1 MSQFLLYVLIAAVVI
16 LGLPVLIAEIYAQRK
31 THSPQAAPP
40 APAAIV
46 FGAGL
51 MRDGSPTPILRDR
64 VASATELYFA
74 GKVKKLLMSG
84 DNRFIDY
91 NEPQAMKA
99 YALELGVP
107 EQDIVLDYAGRR
119 TYDTCYRAKHIF
131 GLQQALLVTQ
141 RYHLPRAVL
150 ICNGLGLEAEG
161 VQADRRDYNPRSM
174 RFWRMREIPASL
186 VAFVETFITRPLPV
200 LGEPEPIFPDQ
211 ISTDPEKSRGEHGS

>member
-1 MSQFLLYVLIAAVVI
+1 MVRRILKKMFQFVLVIVALAVVV
-16 LGLPVLIAEIYAQRK
+16 LGLPVLIAEIYASTR
-31 THSPQAAPP
+31 THSVESAPT

-64 VASATELYFA
+64 VATAADLYFA

-91 NEPQAMKA
+91 NEPGAMKE

-107 EQDIVLDYAGRR
+107 EADIVLDYAGRR
-119 TYDTCYRAKHIF
+119 TYDTCYRAKTIF
-131 GLQQALLVTQ
+131 GLEQALLVTQ
-141 RYHLPRAVL
+141 RFHLPRAL
-150 ICNGLGLEAEG
+150 ITCNGLGLPAEG
-161 VQADRRDYNPRSM
+161 VQADRRSYHPRSM

-186 VAFVETFITRPLPV
+186 MAFVEVFITRPEPV
-200 LGEPEPIFPDQ
+200 LGDPEPIFPDQ
-211 ISTDPEKSRGEHGS
+211 TSNTAE